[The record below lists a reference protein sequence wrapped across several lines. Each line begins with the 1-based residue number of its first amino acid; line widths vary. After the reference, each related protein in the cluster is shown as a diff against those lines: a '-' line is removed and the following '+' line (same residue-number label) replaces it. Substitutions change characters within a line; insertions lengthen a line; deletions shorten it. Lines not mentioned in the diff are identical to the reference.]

1 MDVFGIVVGVL
12 LLGFVV
18 WIMSRGGYSWKG
30 GWPGERPNVV
40 GIILLV
46 VVVAGVVLSILSRG

>member
-12 LLGFVV
+12 LLGFVI
-18 WIMSRGGYSWKG
+18 WIMTRGGYSWKG

-46 VVVAGVVLSILSRG
+46 AVVLGVAISIFSRG